1 LKRSG
6 AEKLKPRF
14 YGPYR
19 VIRRVGEVAYELEL
33 PEGSKI
39 HNVFHVSCLKK
50 AVGQQVSISEELP
63 PLDEE
68 GQLELVRRRC
78 SSRESAD

>member
-1 LKRSG
+1 LKRSK
-6 AEKLKPRF
+6 AKKLKPKF
-14 YGPYR
+14 YGPYK
-19 VIRRVGEVAYELEL
+19 VIRRVGKVAYVLEL

-39 HNVFHVSCLKK
+39 HNVFHISCLKK

-68 GQLELVRRRC
+68 G
-78 SSRESAD
+78 